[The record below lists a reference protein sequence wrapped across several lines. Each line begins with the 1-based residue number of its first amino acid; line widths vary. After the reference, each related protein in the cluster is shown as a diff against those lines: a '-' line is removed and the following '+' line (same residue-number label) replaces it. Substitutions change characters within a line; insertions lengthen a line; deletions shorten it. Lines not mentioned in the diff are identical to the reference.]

1 MQNKKAAVADYMDR
15 IGDLAVWGPIFR
27 QNFTDIELQFQVL
40 LSYLGNV
47 NIPMDGKDRKI

>member
-15 IGDLAVWGPIFR
+15 IVDLAVWGPIFR